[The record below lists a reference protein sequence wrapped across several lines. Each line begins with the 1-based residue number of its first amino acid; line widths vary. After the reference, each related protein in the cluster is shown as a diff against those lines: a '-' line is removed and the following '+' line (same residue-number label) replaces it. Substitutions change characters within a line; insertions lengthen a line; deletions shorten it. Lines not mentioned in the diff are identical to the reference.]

1 MNFIQAFNI
10 HFRCKFHKKV
20 GIKFLFCPYF
30 YILVDEILNA
40 FKNEQES
47 EAGKNHTSC
56 IVNIATILAIKLAN
70 RLAGEE

>member
-10 HFRCKFHKKV
+10 RFRCKFHKKI
-20 GIKFLFCPYF
+20 GTKFLFCPYF

-47 EAGKNHTSC
+47 HQLHCQYSDYIDYK
-56 IVNIATILAIKLAN
+56 IV
-70 RLAGEE
+70 E